1 MAIEIECVE
10 KTDKYRVLK
19 EDGRLFVHVGND
31 EHSYMT
37 VMDLTDPH
45 HLSAPYARTMLLP
58 LAFIPSPTD
67 LVLIGLGGGQQAK
80 FIHRYLPELH
90 TTALEVDPEMVML
103 ARSHFDLPNDDARL
117 RVVVADAADFIHN
130 HRDKQCDMILSDACS
145 ESYEPVDALH
155 TVEFYSA
162 CHQMLRPGGIM
173 TVNVYNP
180 IAAWANRFMST
191 VSAVFP
197 CKKFIPVSQEQ
208 GVMILWKDSP
218 NLDWDAI
225 ERRAA
230 VLDSRVDLGFRAFC
244 ESLKRESVTR

>member
-1 MAIEIECVE
+1 MTNEIQCVA

-19 EDGRLFVHVGND
+19 EDGRLFLHLSND
-31 EHSYMT
+31 ENSYMT
-37 VMDLTDPH
+37 VMDLADPH
-45 HLSAPYARTMLLP
+45 ALPAPYARTMLLP

-90 TTALEVDPEMVML
+90 TTALEIDPEMVML

-117 RVVVADAADFIHN
+117 RVVVTDATDFIPN
-130 HRDKQCDMILSDACS
+130 HRDKQCDMILSDTCS
-145 ESYEPVDALH
+145 ESFEPVDALH
-155 TVEFYSA
+155 TIEFYRA

-180 IAAWANRFMST
+180 SAAWANRFMST

-197 CKKFIPVSQEQ
+197 CKKFIPVSSVQ
-208 GVMILWKDSP
+208 GVMMLWKGGL

-225 ERRAA
+225 EDRAA
-230 VLDSRVDLGFRAFC
+230 ALDSRTDLGFLAFC
-244 ESLKRESVTR
+244 ESLRRE